1 MRGYDVAGVGG
12 GGILAIGIAYV
23 KVAPFFRRSRHT
35 HTHTQIFFSASII
48 EKQHLTTVHLTTSAA
63 AA

>member
-35 HTHTQIFFSASII
+35 HTLVNNKGKFSKYIIQLLASNP
-48 EKQHLTTVHLTTSAA
+48 EKPPYV
-63 AA
+63 